1 MRRIQIICTRR
12 ITSLTYNMKIK
23 VNCFI
28 EEIEIEDFL
37 EVRIE
42 KPESSMRKIKKLTIK
57 LDDQLSFVLT
67 DFPGVKDEFNKVKQL
82 LREEQLKKSDVID
95 LSIFT

>member
-1 MRRIQIICTRR
+1 LRRIQIICTRR

-57 LDDQLSFVLT
+57 LDCQLSSIIKEH
-67 DFPGVKDEFNKVKQL
+67 DVKQQFDEIKKMI
-82 LREEQLKKSDVID
+82 REKKLKESDVID

>member
-1 MRRIQIICTRR
+1 
-12 ITSLTYNMKIK
+12 MKIK

-57 LDDQLSFVLT
+57 LDCQLSSIIKEH
-67 DFPGVKDEFNKVKQL
+67 DVKQQFDEIKKMI
-82 LREEQLKKSDVID
+82 REKKLKESDVID